1 MSHVE
6 QKIFDKA
13 EVTRQF
19 HTDLDFWAEKCYQN
33 QKTWRDSQELETVP
47 RDELGMTDYRKFLMT
62 YPKLRDNGVWDRV
75 NANLPLDF
83 DASRWRPTDT
93 EDLKLA
99 RGAWAGLGDW
109 KPQPLSRKEKM
120 AQKKKKRD

>member
-1 MSHVE
+1 MISRGSYTLPSAVLMHVASYY
-6 QKIFDKA
+6 FVVA
-13 EVTRQF
+13 VW
-19 HTDLDFWAEKCYQN
+19 LSCCW
-33 QKTWRDSQELETVP
+33 P
-47 RDELGMTDYRKFLMT
+47 
-62 YPKLRDNGVWDRV
+62 GVWDRV